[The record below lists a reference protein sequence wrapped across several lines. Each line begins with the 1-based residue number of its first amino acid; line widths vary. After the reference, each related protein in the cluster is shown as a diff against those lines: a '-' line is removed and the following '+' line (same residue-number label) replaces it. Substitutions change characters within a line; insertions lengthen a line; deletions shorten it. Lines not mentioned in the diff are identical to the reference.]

1 MIRKEFDRLVEEK
14 LEILDN
20 SPERFTNEVI
30 KAQVSLW
37 NEIREEFEALE
48 TKGGKVVQSAKNLR
62 TINSILKKM
71 RVASSDGDYF
81 KAVQSFLKEFDQ
93 TAKISE
99 RLTAVVNKS
108 FNPNAFAT
116 QIKAAYRETA
126 VQQLFANPVSNT
138 ETALRNSLVS
148 SVAAGATLQQTL
160 KSAREVIQGG
170 PDTDGRMLANIKTV
184 AATSIAVS
192 DRGYTAVLNQQAGA
206 EWYAYRGGKI
216 ETTRL
221 FCRERNGKYFHRK
234 EIEAWGRGEDAG
246 DVEGIKEDGTW
257 NGQKEG
263 TTASTIFT
271 FAGGWNCRHSIIMV
285 PISYVPKDVI
295 NRNIANG
302 NYKP

>member
-30 KAQVSLW
+30 KAQVKIW
-37 NEIREEFEALE
+37 EEIRENFSKLQ
-48 TKGGKVVQSAKNLR
+48 TKDEKVVQNAKNLQI
-62 TINSILKKM
+62 INKIVKQM
-71 RVASSDGDYF
+71 RIVSSTGDYF
-81 KAVQSFLKEFDQ
+81 QAVQSFLKEFDQ

-170 PDTDGRMLANIKTV
+170 PDTDGRMLANIKTI

-206 EWYAYRGGKI
+206 EWYAYRGGKS
-216 ETTRL
+216 RL
-221 FCRERNGKYFHRK
+221 PAY
-234 EIEAWGRGEDAG
+234 
-246 DVEGIKEDGTW
+246 
-257 NGQKEG
+257 
-263 TTASTIFT
+263 
-271 FAGGWNCRHSIIMV
+271 FAGRETEN
-285 PISYVPKDVI
+285 ISTEKKSKHGVAVKML
-295 NRNIANG
+295 AM
-302 NYKP
+302 